1 MKPLLVFGASG
12 QAKVV
17 IEAVESRGTHR
28 VIGLLS
34 RQAAEFACAYPVLG
48 RDEDLPSIWK
58 THGPF
63 EAFIAI
69 GDGKLRREIA
79 SLCRRTVPDMKFATV
94 VHPLARLASGVVV
107 EAGAFVAIGATVC
120 ADARIGPHALINTN
134 ASVDHDCVIGACASI
149 APGVSLG
156 GGVRVGECAFVGIGA
171 SVLQYLGIGEEAI
184 VGGGAVVIRDV
195 PPHVTVTG
203 VPARQKPAS
212 A

>member
-28 VIGLLS
+28 IIGLLS
-34 RQAAEFACAYPVLG
+34 RQPVEFACAYPLLG

-58 THGPF
+58 SRGPF
-63 EAFIAI
+63 DAFIAI
-69 GDGKLRREIA
+69 GDGRLRREVA
-79 SLCRRTVPDMKFATV
+79 SLCGRAVPELAFAAV
-94 VHPLARLASGVVV
+94 VHPLARLASSAVVD
-107 EAGAFVAIGATVC
+107 AGAFVAIGATVC

-171 SVLQYLGIGEEAI
+171 SVLQNLSIGDQAI
-184 VGGGAVVIRDV
+184 VGAGAVVIRDV
-195 PPHVTVTG
+195 PSGITVTG
-203 VPARQKPAS
+203 IPARRKPAP